1 MLIAIVSFLAGLFFA
16 PILRPFLKPLFMETV
31 KVAYL
36 ATEEVKRAAAKAKED
51 MADAVAT
58 AEAEQKASKKSPH
71 KDGEEN
77 T

>member
-36 ATEEVKRAAAKAKED
+36 TTEEVKRAVTKAKED

-58 AEAEQKASKKSPH
+58 AEAEQKASKNSLH
-71 KDGEEN
+71 KDGDEN